1 MHENRTCQ
9 HRIDAFSKSAAE
21 PSSSSSLKRRE
32 VVWGM
37 AGQQQGWK
45 KWCGQSLIP
54 VFFVRMTHR
63 LCLSD
68 CPGGG
73 LWSGASPGASELRRG
88 FSSRGP
94 SPPPRPAHLP
104 PVAASSPWSF
114 LSAPFFLWG
123 LRASSLYTGV
133 PTSHRQIS
141 PALRT
146 SLPVLQSSSYP
157 VMKVFN
163 DRNCLYVLFALYQ
176 ETHHKQNA
184 QWIVFLIKK

>member
-1 MHENRTCQ
+1 MRRSLPPPAVWKEERWFGEWLASS
-9 HRIDAFSKSAAE
+9 RDERSGVDSRSFLSFSCAWLTDCAY
-21 PSSSSSLKRRE
+21 PTVPE
-32 VVWGM
+32 VG
-37 AGQQQGWK
+37 
-45 KWCGQSLIP
+45 C
-54 VFFVRMTHR
+54 
-63 LCLSD
+63 D
-68 CPGGG
+68 PG
-73 LWSGASPGASELRRG
+73 PRQELRSCDGG
-88 FSSRGP
+88 FSSLGP

-184 QWIVFLIKK
+184 RWIVFLIKK